1 MLRWLLVLAILVP
14 GQEKDFGKPYTVW
27 VQAKTRWSTS
37 FKKADFDKEL
47 KKNDDCL
54 REKGR
59 KEVPDDL
66 EGWDEWTFEAAE
78 TWKYDFF
85 LFERIFGKHIILRRY
100 AIEIEGTVKADAQ
113 RMYWVTH
120 ARSGTKMKLA
130 NRPKL
135 AKDKEDPPNV
145 TAKITAAIKEGKER
159 FRISGEIIRNPTNV
173 VLLESADVVEKKEE

>member
-1 MLRWLLVLAILVP
+1 
-14 GQEKDFGKPYTVW
+14 
-27 VQAKTRWSTS
+27 
-37 FKKADFDKEL
+37 
-47 KKNDDCL
+47 
-54 REKGR
+54 
-59 KEVPDDL
+59 
-66 EGWDEWTFEAAE
+66 
-78 TWKYDFF
+78 
-85 LFERIFGKHIILRRY
+85 
-100 AIEIEGTVKADAQ
+100 
-113 RMYWVTH
+113 MYWVTH